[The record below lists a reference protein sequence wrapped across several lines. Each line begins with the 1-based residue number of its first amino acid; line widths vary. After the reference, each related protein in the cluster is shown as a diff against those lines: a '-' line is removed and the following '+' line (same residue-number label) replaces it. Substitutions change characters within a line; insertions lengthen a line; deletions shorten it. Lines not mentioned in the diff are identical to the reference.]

1 MKSSEKFCWVYM
13 TAGSVEEAKSIG
25 QILVGQ
31 NLAACVNLLENMT
44 SIYKWEEKL
53 EESQEVIM
61 IAKTRKTLMPK
72 LIEKVNSL
80 HSYDCPCILELPI
93 QGGNPDFLSWIERQT
108 V

>member
-1 MKSSEKFCWVYM
+1 MNTSEKLCWVYM
-13 TAGSVEEAKSIG
+13 TAGSIDEAKNIG
-25 QILVGQ
+25 RELIKQ

-72 LIEKVNSL
+72 LIEKVNSI
-80 HSYDCPCILELPI
+80 HSYDCPCILELPV
-93 QGGNPDFLSWIERQT
+93 QEANSDFLSWIERQT
-108 V
+108 T